1 MKFLAAAEEGGAPFN
16 PLSPET
22 GLYVWTTIAFLVVL
36 YFLAKKVFPK
46 LEEGLADREQKVRSD
61 LEQAEAAKKQAEEL
75 VEQHRAMI
83 AEARSEAQKIADEVR
98 QSAEATRKQILQ
110 QAEQETTQMTARS
123 VQEIEAARQQMVSE
137 LKADIGQMAVQI
149 ASKIVEKEL
158 DPRVHE
164 DLVEAFI
171 RDLTSQQRSNA

>member
-1 MKFLAAAEEGGAPFN
+1 MTFLAAAEEGGAPFN

-46 LEEGLADREQKVRSD
+46 LEEGLAEREQKVRGD

-75 VEQHRAMI
+75 VEQHRALI

-98 QSAEATRKQILQ
+98 QQAEATRKQMLQ
-110 QAEQETTQMTARS
+110 QAEQEASQLTARS
-123 VQEIEAARQQMVSE
+123 VQEIEGARAQMVSE
-137 LKADIGQMAVQI
+137 LKSDIGQMAVQI

-158 DPRVHE
+158 DPRIHE
-164 DLVEAFI
+164 DLVETFI
-171 RDLTSQQRSNA
+171 RDLGAQRSSA